1 MNSFADAQNLA
12 RHAEPAKRLTDQ
24 QPELIETMTMARFLT
39 PDILTPGQ
47 YYDRVHR
54 DDHETQAVKRL
65 MLAVLSDAVRCFLA
79 YAAARDR
86 TGRLRFAEAEAW
98 ILDHKAEGPFAF
110 VTICE
115 SLGIEPNCLREGI
128 RQFGLL
134 HADGSKLSRLG
145 WRPPANRA
153 RPTVLSIRPRHR
165 RCRTNKAGIE
175 LTSAIARHAADA
187 NAFDAPKDSA
197 LLSEERPPCNENC
210 CAR

>member
-1 MNSFADAQNLA
+1 
-12 RHAEPAKRLTDQ
+12 
-24 QPELIETMTMARFLT
+24 MTIARFMI

-98 ILDHKAEGPFAF
+98 ILDHKPEGPFAF

-115 SLGIEPNCLREGI
+115 SLGIEPNCLREAFANSVCCTPMVVS
-128 RQFGLL
+128 Q
-134 HADGSKLSRLG
+134 ADWAGDR
-145 WRPPANRA
+145 
-153 RPTVLSIRPRHR
+153 RPTVRGQQSRRSIHGTDDVRPIRLESKLDR
-165 RCRTNKAGIE
+165 
-175 LTSAIARHAADA
+175 
-187 NAFDAPKDSA
+187 
-197 LLSEERPPCNENC
+197 
-210 CAR
+210 

>member
-86 TGRLRFAEAEAW
+86 SGRLRFAEAEAW
-98 ILDHKAEGPFAF
+98 ILDHKAEGP
-110 VTICE
+110 
-115 SLGIEPNCLREGI
+115 SPL
-128 RQFGLL
+128 
-134 HADGSKLSRLG
+134 
-145 WRPPANRA
+145 
-153 RPTVLSIRPRHR
+153 
-165 RCRTNKAGIE
+165 
-175 LTSAIARHAADA
+175 
-187 NAFDAPKDSA
+187 
-197 LLSEERPPCNENC
+197 
-210 CAR
+210 